1 MLWGDA
7 KSGDLW
13 ETEDA
18 GEDGVMMGSSF
29 SFMFCQYSSPY
40 ERMKD
45 AESAAEEQCSCPQ
58 LQGMSNSELFS
69 LEGYKLMTPAG
80 REKDA
85 LRFFLGRGELKLN
98 AGDIDAIAGDGVTW
112 VNV

>member
-1 MLWGDA
+1 
-7 KSGDLW
+7 
-13 ETEDA
+13 
-18 GEDGVMMGSSF
+18 
-29 SFMFCQYSSPY
+29 
-40 ERMKD
+40 MKD